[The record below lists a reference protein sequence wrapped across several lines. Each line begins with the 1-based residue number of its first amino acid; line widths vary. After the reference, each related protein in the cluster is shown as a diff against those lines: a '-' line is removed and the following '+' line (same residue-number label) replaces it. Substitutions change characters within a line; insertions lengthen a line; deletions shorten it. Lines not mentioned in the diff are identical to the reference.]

1 MDRDQRATMAQVR
14 EFQDSADDVLL
25 RRIAEQDVAAYEEF
39 YRRYAAQAYGVIVR
53 IVHER
58 AVADELLQEVF
69 WQVWRSA
76 AQYRGGNG
84 AAWLMQIARNRS
96 LDQLRRRQARPALQ
110 DAPDRVVEELAGRD
124 ETTPDAL
131 FELAAR
137 RAHVKSALAQIPPE
151 QRVCIE
157 LAYFEGLTHQ
167 QIATQTG
174 VAAGTIKSRL
184 RLGLEKLEH
193 LLRGQGYP

>member
-1 MDRDQRATMAQVR
+1 
-14 EFQDSADDVLL
+14 
-25 RRIAEQDVAAYEEF
+25 
-39 YRRYAAQAYGVIVR
+39 
-53 IVHER
+53 
-58 AVADELLQEVF
+58 
-69 WQVWRSA
+69 
-76 AQYRGGNG
+76 G

-96 LDQLRRRQARPALQ
+96 LDQLRRRQARPMIQ
-110 DAPDRVVEELAGRD
+110 DAPDQIVEELAGRD
-124 ETTPDAL
+124 ATTPDAL
-131 FELAAR
+131 FELTAR
-137 RAHVKSALAQIPPE
+137 RAHVKSALAQIPAE

-167 QIATQTG
+167 QIAAQTG